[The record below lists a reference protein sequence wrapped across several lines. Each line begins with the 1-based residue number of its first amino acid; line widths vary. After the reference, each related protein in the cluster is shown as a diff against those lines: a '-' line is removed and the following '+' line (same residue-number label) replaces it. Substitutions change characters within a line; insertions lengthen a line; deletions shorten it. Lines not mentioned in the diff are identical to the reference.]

1 MWRCCSS
8 IRDGAAA
15 QFRPCP
21 ELPAACAPACAA
33 AAAGAGL
40 MNRTRA
46 VLRPG
51 LFPLPLSCLLP
62 GCLAGFA
69 HLTVPW
75 RIKRYD

>member
-1 MWRCCSS
+1 MALLFEYQGRS
-8 IRDGAAA
+8 RGAV
-15 QFRPCP
+15 PSLP